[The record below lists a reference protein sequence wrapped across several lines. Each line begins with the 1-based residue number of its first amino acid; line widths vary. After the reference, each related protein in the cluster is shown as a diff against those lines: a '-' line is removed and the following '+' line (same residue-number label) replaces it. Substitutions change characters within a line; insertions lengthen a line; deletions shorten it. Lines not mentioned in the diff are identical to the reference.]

1 MKVLFALGPAAGG
14 SPESVRLTATALRER
29 GHEVTELPCPR
40 PWHGSERGFV
50 GPRWWL
56 RSARQILS
64 AVRGAELIHA
74 HDRRLIAGAWLA
86 GRLTGTPVVVTI
98 RDTGLLCPLVTC
110 LVWEGPLIPANCGAL
125 RLWSHCA
132 PWYLKTYRQRGRG
145 RIMVRWWALGVERT
159 LARRARLAVP
169 SRGLADFLAPHLGMR
184 PAVLPSPVVPP
195 GHGHTDEC
203 DRDWLDLIPSVLFVG
218 KPSLGKGF
226 LDFALTAADLAG
238 RAKFV
243 HAGPRPNIPCPTVL
257 SVGPLTPDEIEVA
270 YCAAAV
276 VVVPSRCADA
286 LPRVALEAQAHG
298 RPVVGTTMGGI
309 PDIVED
315 GTTGLLV
322 PPARHEH
329 LTKAIAALL
338 DAGPDARRVLGQAG
352 RARMETLFS
361 PAVVAEAHERLYAM
375 LR

>member
-1 MKVLFALGPAAGG
+1 MNLAFALGPAAGG
-14 SPESVRLTATALRER
+14 SPESIRLTVEVLKAR
-29 GHEVTELPCPR
+29 GHRVKTVEFP
-40 PWHGSERGFV
+40 PWRGSEHGFV
-50 GPRWWL
+50 GPGWWL
-56 RSARQILS
+56 RSARLLLPAAHQ
-64 AVRGAELIHA
+64 AEVIHA
-74 HDRRLIAGAWLA
+74 QDRRWIVGAWLA
-86 GRLTGTPVVVTI
+86 GRLTGRPVVVTV
-98 RDTGLLCPLVTC
+98 RDAGLLCPLVTC

-125 RLWSHCA
+125 RLWNHCA
-132 PWYLKTYRQRGRG
+132 PWYLTTYRQRGRG
-145 RIMVRWWALGVERT
+145 RIMVRWWALGIERA

-169 SRGLADFLAPHLGMR
+169 SQGLADFLAPHLGRR
-184 PAVLPSPVVPP
+184 PDVLPSPVVVPF
-195 GHGHTDEC
+195 GHDDC
-203 DRDWLDLIPSVLFVG
+203 DRDWLDLDPSVLFVG

-226 LDFALTAADLAG
+226 LDFALAAADLAG

-243 HAGPRPNIPCPTVL
+243 HAGQQPRLPCPTVL
-257 SVGPLTPDEIEVA
+257 SVGPLTREELEVA

-315 GTTGLLV
+315 GATGLLV

-329 LTKAIAALL
+329 LTKAIASLL

-352 RARMETLFS
+352 RARMEALFS
-361 PAVVAEAHERLYAM
+361 PAVVAEAHERLYGEVT
-375 LR
+375 R